1 MEGCTCKYVSTS
13 WNRNLTSYN
22 HILCFFDK
30 CDCLVIKVICLEKH
44 LFILFTKYH

>member
-1 MEGCTCKYVSTS
+1 MDLFALLWKGVLYYGRVYVSTS

-30 CDCLVIKVICLEKH
+30 CDCLVIKVICL
-44 LFILFTKYH
+44 